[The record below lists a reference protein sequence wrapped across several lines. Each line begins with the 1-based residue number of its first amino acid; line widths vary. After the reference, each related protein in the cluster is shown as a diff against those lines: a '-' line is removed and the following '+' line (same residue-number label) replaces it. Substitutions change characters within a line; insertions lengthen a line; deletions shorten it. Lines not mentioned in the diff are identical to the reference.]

1 MNVSPPVLVA
11 VGIFCT
17 ALAQILLKRASGFD
31 LKTMP
36 WFWYMAASA
45 VLYGTSFIA
54 YSRILKYYALNRIY
68 PAMTV
73 CQLLLVTL
81 YGLYVGEVIGLRQ
94 GLGLALGVVSIYL
107 ILF

>member
-11 VGIFCT
+11 VGVFCT
-17 ALAQILLKRASGFD
+17 ALAQILLKRAAGFD
-31 LKTMP
+31 LRSAP
-36 WFWYMAASA
+36 WLAYMAASA
-45 VLYGTSFIA
+45 MLYATSFIA

-73 CQLLLVTL
+73 LQLLLVTI
-81 YGLYVGEVIGLRQ
+81 YGLYVGEVIGMRQ
-94 GLGLALGVVSIYL
+94 GMGLLLGLVSIYL